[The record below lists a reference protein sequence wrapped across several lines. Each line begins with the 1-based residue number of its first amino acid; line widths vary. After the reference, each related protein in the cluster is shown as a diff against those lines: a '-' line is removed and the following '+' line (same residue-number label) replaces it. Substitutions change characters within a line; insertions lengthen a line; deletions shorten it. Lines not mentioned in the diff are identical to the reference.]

1 MFTLLGVVVGAAYHV
16 VSAFALVLAP
26 LPAGLATAAA
36 IVVCTLAVRL
46 ALLPLSYYAI
56 RGQASQARL
65 APEIQALRQRHAG
78 QPERLQREL
87 AALYRREGTGMFA
100 GYLPLL
106 LQLPFLS
113 VMYALFRSGTI
124 GGQPNGL
131 LSHDL
136 FGAPLGS
143 HWLSGP
149 GPLSAQGAV
158 FLGLFALL
166 AVAAWLA
173 ARVARRLAARQAPA
187 AEAPGRV
194 VKASGR
200 PARAPGQAAARASGR
215 VAQPATPGG
224 AAGWLVR
231 ALPYTTLVIAAV
243 MPLAAGLYLLT
254 TTAWAAAER
263 AVLGPRVRRHVRAS
277 SRSA

>member
-1 MFTLLGVVVGAAYHV
+1 MFSLLGVAVGAAYHI
-16 VSAFALVLAP
+16 VSAFAQVLAP
-26 LPAGLATAAA
+26 VTGGLAAAAA
-36 IVVCTLAVRL
+36 IVVFTLAVRL
-46 ALLPLSYYAI
+46 LLMPLSYYAI

-65 APEIQALRQRHAG
+65 VPQVQALRQRHAAH
-78 QPERLQREL
+78 PERLQREL
-87 AALYRREGTGMFA
+87 TALYRREGTGVFA
-100 GYLPLL
+100 GFLPLL

-113 VMYALFRSGTI
+113 VVYGLFRSGTI
-124 GGQPNGL
+124 GGRPNGL
-131 LSHDL
+131 LGHGL
-136 FGAPLGS
+136 LGAPLGS

-173 ARVARRLAARQAPA
+173 ARVARKIAVQQAPA
-187 AEAPGRV
+187 
-194 VKASGR
+194 
-200 PARAPGQAAARASGR
+200 
-215 VAQPATPGG
+215 QPAPPGG

-231 ALPYTTLVIAAV
+231 VLPYTTLVIAAV

-263 AVLGPRVRRHVRAS
+263 AMLAPILRRHVRAQ

>member
-1 MFTLLGVVVGAAYHV
+1 MFTLLGVAVGAAYHV
-16 VSAFALVLAP
+16 VSAFAQVLAP
-26 LPAGLATAAA
+26 LPGGLAAAAA
-36 IVVCTLAVRL
+36 IVACTLALRL
-46 ALLPLSYYAI
+46 LLLPLSYYAI

-65 APEIQALRQRHAG
+65 APQVQALRQRHARH
-78 QPERLQREL
+78 PERLQREL
-87 AALYRREGTGMFA
+87 AALYRREGTGVFA
-100 GYLPLL
+100 GFLPLL

-113 VMYALFRSGTI
+113 IMYALFRSGTI
-124 GGQPNGL
+124 GGRPNGL

-136 FGAPLGS
+136 LGAPLGS

-173 ARVARRLAARQAPA
+173 ARVARTSAARQAA
-187 AEAPGRV
+187 ALP
-194 VKASGR
+194 ASG
-200 PARAPGQAAARASGR
+200 QAG
-215 VAQPATPGG
+215 QPALPG
-224 AAGWLVR
+224 AAGWLAR
-231 ALPYTTLVIAAV
+231 ALPYTTLVIAAI

-263 AVLGPRVRRHVRAS
+263 AVLAPRIRRHVRAR

>member
-16 VSAFALVLAP
+16 VSAFAQVLAP

-36 IVVCTLAVRL
+36 IVVFTLAVRL
-46 ALLPLSYYAI
+46 LLLPLSYYAI

-65 APEIQALRQRHAG
+65 APEIQALRKRHAG

-113 VMYALFRSGTI
+113 VMYAVFRSRII

-173 ARVARRLAARQAPA
+173 ARVARRLAPDRA
-187 AEAPGRV
+187 

-200 PARAPGQAAARASGR
+200 PARASGQPARASARPPRASGR
-215 VAQPATPGG
+215 AAQPAMPGG

-263 AVLGPRVRRHVRAS
+263 AVLGPRVRRHVRMP